1 MQTLTL
7 GYTLPKS
14 ILNKIKFVTQRTPA
28 QLLEESRGFIRCH
41 QSYWVNLSRVRCIRD
56 GAFVMESGGC
66 VPISRTYQHPAREAF
81 FRSLVDG
88 EK

>member
-1 MQTLTL
+1 M
-7 GYTLPKS
+7 
-14 ILNKIKFVTQRTPA
+14 TQRTPA

-41 QSYWVNLSRVRCIRD
+41 QSYWVNLSRIRCIRD
-56 GAFVMESGGC
+56 GAFVMESGGGGC

-88 EK
+88 ESQKGQGPF

>member
-1 MQTLTL
+1 MSRIL
-7 GYTLPKS
+7 GRGLMLILFRRIETMENDCFLLPNG
-14 ILNKIKFVTQRTPA
+14 LR
-28 QLLEESRGFIRCH
+28 
-41 QSYWVNLSRVRCIRD
+41 
-56 GAFVMESGGC
+56 

>member
-1 MQTLTL
+1 M
-7 GYTLPKS
+7 
-14 ILNKIKFVTQRTPA
+14 
-28 QLLEESRGFIRCH
+28 
-41 QSYWVNLSRVRCIRD
+41 NLSRVRCIRD

-88 EK
+88 ENKHKKSGP